1 MNKIKRFVA
10 LALGVT
16 LVIGGV
22 VGCGK
27 KEEVQKPKI
36 ESAKEVLTKAFDNIK
51 KTRKG
56 SVTVSASVETDS
68 SSNKKDS
75 LDATVNFNFENDIS
89 LSVLGDYKSDTNGN
103 QKMEAYA
110 VKEGDAVN
118 IYFGNS
124 DKYQKLPVPMSQVTE
139 AFSSI
144 KEKVA
149 TGSAVELAK
158 DFDYSKVNV
167 SCKSGVY
174 TLTGEISKDDVN
186 KAVSGSAVSLPDV
199 GGNALSSASGGAAD
213 VNDTVKYTIVVD
225 SKNNYSINTVT
236 ITEKNTSITAN
247 LSGLNKDVSI
257 SVPDNVRSGA
267 TLFDI
272 SSFFGS
278 APMNPVTKN

>member
-16 LVIGGV
+16 LVVGGV

-56 SVTVSASVETDS
+56 SVIISASAD
-68 SSNKKDS
+68 KDS
-75 LDATVNFNFENDIS
+75 LSATVNFNFENDIS

-118 IYFGNS
+118 IYFGNG

-149 TGSAVELAK
+149 TGSAVEIAK

-186 KAVSGSAVSLPDV
+186 KAVSGSAVSLSDV
-199 GGNALSSASGGAAD
+199 GGNVLSSASGGAAD

-257 SVPDNVRSGA
+257 SVPDNVRNGA

-278 APMNPVTKN
+278 APINPVTKN

>member
-56 SVTVSASVETDS
+56 SVVVSASADK
-68 SSNKKDS
+68 NS
-75 LDATVNFNFENDIS
+75 LSATVNFNFENDIS

-118 IYFGNS
+118 IYFGNG

-149 TGSAVELAK
+149 TGSAVEIAK

-199 GGNALSSASGGAAD
+199 GGNVLSSASGGAAD

-257 SVPDNVRSGA
+257 SVPDNVRNGA

-272 SSFFGS
+272 SSFFSS
-278 APMNPVTKN
+278 APMNPVTKD